1 MLKIGSLVCYLVKW
15 FCYIITCLHCFTIEQ
30 GIKYGLF
37 FVDECSLKTLP
48 MRICRKKM
56 ETGDH
61 SLYCPFTV
69 VLFSTF
75 TPLYLWRQHRRLA
88 FWDFFAVFNRHFF
101 THLTGN
107 PTGEKLWDSLHPA
120 TAFQHHLEEINVCD
134 FSYALGICSPVG
146 SFPR

>member
-1 MLKIGSLVCYLVKW
+1 MLFSKMILLYYNLLALFYNRAGHKIWTV
-15 FCYIITCLHCFTIEQ
+15 FCGWMFTENSPREDMQ
-30 GIKYGLF
+30 
-37 FVDECSLKTLP
+37 
-48 MRICRKKM
+48 KKM

-88 FWDFFAVFNRHFF
+88 FWDFFAVFNCHFF

-107 PTGEKLWDSLHPA
+107 PTGENLWDSLHPA

-134 FSYALGICSPVG
+134 FSHALGICSPVG